1 MKAPG
6 THGIPA
12 VSREERKHVR
22 RGQCAGAAG
31 GEGGCCPGGS
41 VGFSGASG
49 TDGDAAAGPAA
60 GGAAAGAGGGVWLAG
75 IEGVGWGAGQS
86 FGVREGR
93 GSGPLPSEGAVSPV
107 EDVAPAGGVAV
118 ASDGLARLGAGRD
131 DSIFFG
137 SCWLRPRMK

>member
-12 VSREERKHVR
+12 VLREERKHVR

-31 GEGGCCPGGS
+31 GEGGCSPGGS
-41 VGFSGASG
+41 VGFF
-49 TDGDAAAGPAA
+49 DAAAGPAA